1 VGFSNFAAMKREFSQ
16 ASNPVCRNEHDTAAS
31 SNPQAPE
38 IRRLKQETQVLE
50 LIAYSL
56 LSVVGVFS
64 LFAALGVDF
73 GTSFDKAP
81 LLLLFTCCSAL
92 TYMTRKNKLARM
104 EAEASASKTGTDR
117 EG

>member
-1 VGFSNFAAMKREFSQ
+1 MNSELTQ
-16 ASNPVCRNEHDTAAS
+16 ASNPLHGREHHASAA
-31 SNPQAPE
+31 QHAREKE
-38 IRRLKQETQVLE
+38 IRKLRQETQVLE

-81 LLLLFTCCSAL
+81 LLLLLTCCSAL
-92 TYMTRKNKLARM
+92 SYMTRKNKLARL
-104 EAEASASKTGTDR
+104 ESSVSTSHDQTNRKG
-117 EG
+117 

>member
-1 VGFSNFAAMKREFSQ
+1 MNSELTQ
-16 ASNPVCRNEHDTAAS
+16 ASNPVQRHEHLASAAQTAVDK
-31 SNPQAPE
+31 E
-38 IRRLKQETQVLE
+38 IRKLRQETQVLE

-81 LLLLFTCCSAL
+81 LLLLLTCCSAL
-92 TYMTRKNKLARM
+92 TYMTRKNKLSRL
-104 EAEASASKTGTDR
+104 ESSVSAYNDR
-117 EG
+117 TSSEG

>member
-1 VGFSNFAAMKREFSQ
+1 MNRETIQ
-16 ASNPVCRNEHDTAAS
+16 ATV
-31 SNPQAPE
+31 QAPAGSHKNLNNQQAQDNK
-38 IRRLKQETQVLE
+38 ILRLKQETQVLE

-81 LLLLFTCCSAL
+81 LLLLLTCCSAL
-92 TYMTRKNKLARM
+92 TYMTRKNKLASM
-104 EAEASASKTGTDR
+104 EAEASTSQMGADQ
-117 EG
+117 